1 MHCRYATVMNID
13 LKRLRTDVKRLKAK
27 RVASPIGK
35 TKTGA
40 TEVIRNNLDELER
53 MHLVD
58 GATWMEIAAALAAQ
72 GVTQGD
78 GLPITGRR
86 LTALMHHIRV
96 RSDKLESK
104 SSAALGTK
112 VPSSAQKLARGAM
125 KTVSLSPE
133 MGRQARDQM
142 PESTISED
150 EIRRAELSKH
160 AHLLGKR

>member
-1 MHCRYATVMNID
+1 MDID
-13 LKRLRTDVKRLKAK
+13 LKRLRIDVKQMKAR

-35 TKTGA
+35 IKTGA
-40 TEVIRNNLDELER
+40 TEIIRANFDELER
-53 MHLVD
+53 MHYVD
-58 GATWMEIAAALAAQ
+58 GATWPEIAAGLAAQ

-78 GLPITGRR
+78 GLSITGRR

-96 RSDKLESK
+96 RADKHKGSV
-104 SSAALGTK
+104 AAAAPAKKTPEPVHKLGRDAK
-112 VPSSAQKLARGAM
+112 

-133 MGRQARDQM
+133 MSRQDTVNS
-142 PESTISED
+142 PDKTISED